1 MKSGPHFR
9 HVATSEKGDEEGLA
23 FRGQK
28 PFLSTGDG
36 SFHARAAE
44 RGLVC
49 LRAEPFVSLNFN
61 QPRVATTLDAKGL
74 EQTVSR
80 LMRIS
85 PPLPHRHRED
95 QTSG

>member
-36 SFHARAAE
+36 SFHARAALPMDVSVMAGVPPRAAAVSPACSGKGAGVPE
-44 RGLVC
+44 GRT
-49 LRAEPFVSLNFN
+49 LRVTEF
-61 QPRVATTLDAKGL
+61 
-74 EQTVSR
+74 
-80 LMRIS
+80 
-85 PPLPHRHRED
+85 
-95 QTSG
+95 